1 MKKFLIALAPVLGF
15 APMVASAQQFSGT
28 PLANLFN
35 LISSIISTLIPIG
48 VGIAVLF
55 FFYTLIKYIKSQGEE
70 KAIAMKGIWQSLLA
84 IFIMLAFMGI
94 IRLVANTIFAP
105 GQGIGNG
112 ISTGNDIPG
121 FTP

>member
-1 MKKFLIALAPVLGF
+1 MKKFFITFASILGF
-15 APMVASAQQFSGT
+15 APLFAFAQLTGT

-35 LISSIISTLIPIG
+35 LISSIISTLIPIAVG
-48 VGIAVLF
+48 VAVLF
-55 FFYTLIKYIKSQGEE
+55 FFYQLIKYIKSQGDD
-70 KAIAMKGIWQSLLA
+70 KAMAMKGIWQSLLA

-94 IRLVANTIFAP
+94 IRLVASTVFAP